1 MVQIA
6 KCSDTGGPDC
16 GVLRMKRAS
25 TSDGGA
31 SAMIAERESRWAMG
45 DGGSGGGESGTAG
58 GRRLGT
64 WGAAADDI
72 VFDIAFDIVRARLSL
87 RY

>member
-1 MVQIA
+1 
-6 KCSDTGGPDC
+6 
-16 GVLRMKRAS
+16 
-25 TSDGGA
+25 
-31 SAMIAERESRWAMG
+31 MG